1 MKKILVIEDEN
12 LIRNNILELLEAEDF
27 EPIGAENGSVGVYL
41 ARQHQ
46 PDLIICDVMMP
57 DLDGYG
63 VLTVL
68 RQDPATAMI
77 PFIFLTALTDRTDIR
92 KGMELGAD
100 DYLPKPCTPDELLR
114 AIATRLDKQATLTQH
129 YTLASNQALE
139 QINIEMSEQQALEA
153 DLHLAL
159 EKKQL
164 QVYYQPQISTQT
176 GKIVGAEA
184 LLRWHHPERG
194 FISPAIFIPLAE
206 KSDLILSIG
215 EWVLST
221 ACRQTKVWHT
231 NKRDHLQIA
240 VNLSGRQFDQLNLR
254 QRLEPILTDTGL
266 DPKYLK
272 LELTESI
279 LVQNTELALK
289 QLNSLKALG
298 VQIAIDDFGTGY
310 SSLMYLQQ
318 FPFDIL
324 KIDQCFIRQLNN
336 PKTITIIIAIIQMAH
351 SLHLKVIAEGVETEA
366 ELAFLREHNCDEI
379 QGYLFSRPL
388 PVAEFEKL
396 LVSDLAYLS
405 QD

>member
-1 MKKILVIEDEN
+1 
-12 LIRNNILELLEAEDF
+12 
-27 EPIGAENGSVGVYL
+27 
-41 ARQHQ
+41 
-46 PDLIICDVMMP
+46 
-57 DLDGYG
+57 
-63 VLTVL
+63 
-68 RQDPATAMI
+68 AMI
-77 PFIFLTALTDRTDIR
+77 PFIFLTALTERTDIR
-92 KGMELGAD
+92 KGMDLGAD

-114 AIATRLDKQATLTQH
+114 AIATRLDKQATITEH
-129 YTLASNQALE
+129 YTLAVNQALE

-159 EKKQL
+159 ERKQL

-206 KSDLILSIG
+206 KSDLIVSIG
-215 EWVLST
+215 EWVFST
-221 ACRQTKVWHT
+221 ACRQTKAWHT
-231 NKRDHLQIA
+231 DKIGHLQIA

-279 LVQNTELALK
+279 LVQNADLALR

-310 SSLMYLQQ
+310 SSLRYLQQ

-336 PKTITIIIAIIQMAH
+336 AKTIAITIAIIQMAH

-396 LVSDLAYLS
+396 LASDLACLS
-405 QD
+405 KD

>member
-12 LIRNNILELLEAEDF
+12 FIRNNILELLEAEDF

-46 PDLIICDVMMP
+46 PHLIICDVMMP

-63 VLTVL
+63 VLTAL

-77 PFIFLTALTDRTDIR
+77 PFIFLTALTERTDIR
-92 KGMELGAD
+92 KGMDLGAD

-114 AIATRLDKQATLTQH
+114 AIATRLDKQATITEH
-129 YTLASNQALE
+129 YTLAVNQALE

-159 EKKQL
+159 ERKQL

-206 KSDLILSIG
+206 KSDLIVSIG

-221 ACRQTKVWHT
+221 ACRQTKAWHT
-231 NKRDHLQIA
+231 DKIGHLQIA

-279 LVQNTELALK
+279 LVQNADLALR

-310 SSLMYLQQ
+310 SSLRYLQQ

-336 PKTITIIIAIIQMAH
+336 AKTIAITIAIIQMAH

-396 LVSDLAYLS
+396 LASDLACLS
-405 QD
+405 KD